1 MVGFSAIDS
10 ESISGRKVL
19 REATFCNNCTGK
31 LKGCIIIGM
40 AEIEERPSKMR
51 KLEPLN
57 DSSNNQTDGQ
67 SQVDNDLKDS
77 EQSIEKQTEGAEII
91 DLKHEEQ
98 GQHASAAKAADGP
111 LGDSGASSMSKNQL
125 KKLRK
130 KAAWEAGKDYR
141 KEQKKAKLSAKRV
154 KRAEDKA
161 ALLASGID
169 VVALEKPRPTPST
182 QVPITLLLDC
192 DFDSY
197 MTDKEV
203 MSLGQQITRCYSDN
217 KHAKYRAHL
226 IISSFGGRLKERY
239 ETVLSNHHLGW
250 KGVTF
255 SDKFFVEAGK
265 DAHDVMVGPEGG
277 KVKGALLDALLPI
290 DNVSILAQAPEKTE
304 EAQKSGE
311 EASEPANQT
320 TIPDPQATNDPGLSI
335 PFKPVSA
342 PQTPDV
348 PIPTTPQIVYLSS
361 DSEHTLNS
369 LSPYTTYVIGGIVD
383 KNRHKGL
390 CHRRANDLG
399 IPTAKLPI
407 GEYMQM
413 QSRTVLTT
421 NHVVEIMANWLD
433 TGDWG
438 EAFLKAIPKRKEAV
452 LRKAGKKHNS
462 QNEKEGGD
470 EGDDDAQDEDTMEMD
485 ETNNDEATPEIS
497 ERQNITAPTEAA

>member
-1 MVGFSAIDS
+1 
-10 ESISGRKVL
+10 
-19 REATFCNNCTGK
+19 
-31 LKGCIIIGM
+31 M
-40 AEIEERPSKMR
+40 AETEERPSKMR
-51 KLEPLN
+51 KLEPVN
-57 DSSNNQTDGQ
+57 DISISQTDGQ
-67 SQVDNDLKDS
+67 GDVEKGLKTSQ
-77 EQSIEKQTEGAEII
+77 QSIEKHETESAIPSDSE
-91 DLKHEEQ
+91 HEEEEQ
-98 GQHASAAKAADGP
+98 DVNKNKTAGGLAGD
-111 LGDSGASSMSKNQL
+111 LGTPSMSKNQL
-125 KKLRK
+125 KKIRR

-141 KEQKKAKLSAKRV
+141 KEQKKAKITAKRAQ
-154 KRAEDKA
+154 RAADKA
-161 ALLASGID
+161 ELLASGID
-169 VVALEKPRPTPST
+169 LAALAKPRPTPST
-182 QVPITLLLDC
+182 QVPVTLLLDC

-226 IISSFGGRLKERY
+226 VVSSFGGRLKERY

-255 SDKFFVEAGK
+255 SEKFFVEAAK
-265 DAHDVMVGPEGG
+265 DIHDVMIGSEGG
-277 KVKGALLDALLPI
+277 RVKGALLGALLPT
-290 DNVSILAQAPEKTE
+290 DNIPVLVQEPDTSDKIQQPNEP
-304 EAQKSGE
+304 
-311 EASEPANQT
+311 ASEPEKQT
-320 TIPDPQATNDPGLSI
+320 TAQPAQAANGSESSIPSEPVSTPQIPDI
-335 PFKPVSA
+335 
-342 PQTPDV
+342 

-361 DSEHTLNS
+361 DSEHTLKS

-390 CHRRANDLG
+390 CHKRANELG

-421 NHVVEIMANWLD
+421 NHVVEIMANWLE

-452 LRKAGKKHNS
+452 LRKGGKKQRPENG
-462 QNEKEGGD
+462 KEGEN
-470 EGDDDAQDEDTMEMD
+470 EGEDDVLEEDTMEMD

-497 ERQNITAPTEAA
+497 EGQNAPVADETV

>member
-1 MVGFSAIDS
+1 M
-10 ESISGRKVL
+10 
-19 REATFCNNCTGK
+19 
-31 LKGCIIIGM
+31 
-40 AEIEERPSKMR
+40 EERPSKMR

-57 DSSNNQTDGQ
+57 DMSSFQTDGPGHLE
-67 SQVDNDLKDS
+67 NDLKASD
-77 EQSIEKQTEGAEII
+77 QSIEKHKRETESANSTDSENE
-91 DLKHEEQ
+91 EEQ
-98 GQHASAAKAADGP
+98 EQGGSENRIGDG
-111 LGDSGASSMSKNQL
+111 LAGDSVTPSMSKNQL

-141 KEQKKAKLSAKRV
+141 KEQKKAKITAKRAQ
-154 KRAEDKA
+154 RAADKA

-169 VVALEKPRPTPST
+169 LAALQKPRPTPST

-226 IISSFGGRLKERY
+226 VVSSFGGRLKERY
-239 ETVLSNHHLGW
+239 ETVLSSHHLSW

-265 DAHDVMVGPEGG
+265 DAHDVMIGPDGG
-277 KVKGALLDALLPI
+277 RVKGALLDALLPTDDSSVI
-290 DNVSILAQAPEKTE
+290 AQVSATSE
-304 EAQKSGE
+304 EIQQQN
-311 EASEPANQT
+311 EPASKPEEQT
-320 TIPDPQATNDPGLSI
+320 TTPPPQAENGPGSPI
-335 PFKPVSA
+335 PSKSESA
-342 PQTPDV
+342 PQVPDI

-361 DSEHTLNS
+361 DSEHTLDS

-390 CHRRANDLG
+390 CHRRANELG

-421 NHVVEIMANWLD
+421 NHVVEIMVNWLE

-452 LRKAGKKHNS
+452 LRKGGKK
-462 QNEKEGGD
+462 QKVENERESED
-470 EGDDDAQDEDTMEMD
+470 EGEGEDDVQDEETMEMD
-485 ETNNDEATPEIS
+485 ETNNDEAKPEVS
-497 ERQNITAPTEAA
+497 EKQNIAALDGAA

>member
-1 MVGFSAIDS
+1 
-10 ESISGRKVL
+10 
-19 REATFCNNCTGK
+19 
-31 LKGCIIIGM
+31 
-40 AEIEERPSKMR
+40 MR

-57 DSSNNQTDGQ
+57 DISNFQTDGQ
-67 SQVDNDLKDS
+67 GHIENDSNPSEQPTEKRKTESAASSDS
-77 EQSIEKQTEGAEII
+77 E
-91 DLKHEEQ
+91 HEEQ
-98 GQHASAAKAADGP
+98 EQGTSENRPAGG
-111 LGDSGASSMSKNQL
+111 LTGDSGTPSLSKNQL

-141 KEQKKAKLSAKRV
+141 KEQKKAKITAKRAQ
-154 KRAEDKA
+154 RAADKA

-169 VVALEKPRPTPST
+169 VAALAKPRPTPST
-182 QVPITLLLDC
+182 QVPVTLLLDC

-197 MTDKEV
+197 MTDKEI

-226 IISSFGGRLKERY
+226 VVSSFGGRLKERY

-255 SDKFFVEAGK
+255 SEKFFVEAGK
-265 DAHDVMVGPEGG
+265 DAHDAMIGSEGG
-277 KVKGALLDALLPI
+277 RVKGALLDALLPS
-290 DNVSILAQAPEKTE
+290 DNSSAIARASATSEETQEPNEPASKPEDQITTQPPQAANGPGSPIPSK
-304 EAQKSGE
+304 
-311 EASEPANQT
+311 SEPTPQV
-320 TIPDPQATNDPGLSI
+320 PDI
-335 PFKPVSA
+335 
-342 PQTPDV
+342 

-361 DSEHTLNS
+361 DSEHTLDS

-390 CHRRANDLG
+390 CHRRANELG

-421 NHVVEIMANWLD
+421 NHVVEIMANWLE
-433 TGDWG
+433 TGNWG

-452 LRKAGKKHNS
+452 LRKGGKK
-462 QNEKEGGD
+462 QKVENEKESED
-470 EGDDDAQDEDTMEMD
+470 EGEDDVQDEDTVEMD
-485 ETNNDEATPEIS
+485 ETNNDEATGEIS
-497 ERQNITAPTEAA
+497 EEQNAVAADEAA

>member
-1 MVGFSAIDS
+1 
-10 ESISGRKVL
+10 
-19 REATFCNNCTGK
+19 
-31 LKGCIIIGM
+31 M

-51 KLEPLN
+51 KLEPLG
-57 DSSNNQTDGQ
+57 DLSTMQTDGPGHLE
-67 SQVDNDLKDS
+67 NDITVP
-77 EQSIEKQTEGAEII
+77 EQSIGKHKRETERAVSTDSE
-91 DLKHEEQ
+91 HEGQEQ
-98 GQHASAAKAADGP
+98 DASEDATADAPG
-111 LGDSGASSMSKNQL
+111 GDSGAPSMSKNQL

-141 KEQKKAKLSAKRV
+141 KEQKKAKITAKRAQ
-154 KRAEDKA
+154 RAADKA
-161 ALLASGID
+161 ALLASGVD
-169 VVALEKPRPTPST
+169 LAALEKPRPTPST

-226 IISSFGGRLKERY
+226 VVSSFGGRLKERY

-255 SDKFFVEAGK
+255 SEKFFVDAGK

-277 KVKGALLDALLPI
+277 RVKGALLGALLPTE
-290 DNVSILAQAPEKTE
+290 NVSVMTQASETSDEIQQPNEP
-304 EAQKSGE
+304 
-311 EASEPANQT
+311 ASEPDKQT
-320 TIPDPQATNDPGLSI
+320 TTPPLQATNGSGSLI
-335 PFKPVSA
+335 PSKSTST
-342 PQTPDV
+342 PQISDI

-361 DSEHTLNS
+361 DSEHTLDT

-390 CHRRANDLG
+390 CHKRANELG

-421 NHVVEIMANWLD
+421 NHVVEIMANWLE
-433 TGDWG
+433 TGNWG

-452 LRKAGKKHNS
+452 LRKGGKKQKVENV
-462 QNEKEGGD
+462 NEGEDEG
-470 EGDDDAQDEDTMEMD
+470 EGDDDSHGEETMEMD
-485 ETNNDEATPEIS
+485 QTNNEEAIPEVSEKQNAAALDEVA
-497 ERQNITAPTEAA
+497 

>member
-1 MVGFSAIDS
+1 
-10 ESISGRKVL
+10 
-19 REATFCNNCTGK
+19 
-31 LKGCIIIGM
+31 
-40 AEIEERPSKMR
+40 MR

-57 DSSNNQTDGQ
+57 DSSSNQTHGQ
-67 SQVDNDLKDS
+67 SQLCNDLKDS
-77 EQSIEKQTEGAEII
+77 GQSIEKHKCETEGAITTG
-91 DLKHEEQ
+91 LKHDEQ
-98 GQHASAAKAADGP
+98 GQNASAAKTVDGS
-111 LGDSGASSMSKNQL
+111 LGDSGVPSMSKNQL

-141 KEQKKAKLSAKRV
+141 KEQKKAKIAAKRV

-169 VVALEKPRPTPST
+169 VIALEKPRPTPST

-226 IISSFGGRLKERY
+226 VISSFGGRLKERY

-265 DAHDVMVGPEGG
+265 DAHDVMVGPDGG
-277 KVKGALLDALLPI
+277 KVRGALLEAMLPSE
-290 DNVSILAQAPEKTE
+290 NVSVLARAPEKSEEVQKQSE
-304 EAQKSGE
+304 EAP
-311 EASEPANQT
+311 EPENQT
-320 TIPDPQATNDPGLSI
+320 TTVPPQATNDLGSPI
-335 PFKPVSA
+335 PSKPVSA
-342 PQTPDV
+342 SQTPHI

-361 DSEHTLNS
+361 DSEHTLDS

-390 CHRRANDLG
+390 CHRRANELG

-421 NHVVEIMANWLD
+421 NHVVEIMANWLE

-452 LRKAGKKHNS
+452 LRKGGKKHNVE
-462 QNEKEGGD
+462 NEKEGAD
-470 EGDDDAQDEDTMEMD
+470 EGEDDALDEDTVEMD
-485 ETNNDEATPEIS
+485 ETNNDEATREIS
-497 ERQNITAPTEAA
+497 EKQNVTAPTEAA